1 MSTTGAQ
8 ASRGRWRPKRV
19 RPLVVGVIVAAVC
32 LAGWFELAEDF
43 SYSENVA
50 AFDAAVVAVVSSLR
64 GPVLTVLMRVV
75 TASGGIV
82 AVSLFTAGLVAALA
96 SRGRRCEATVVGVTV
111 AMGVAISTVFKGVFG
126 RVRPPAELALI
137 PLPSSASF
145 PSGHA
150 MGSMMLAL
158 SAGWVAWRTVKRP
171 AARWA
176 MVVALGAWAVLVG
189 FSRVYLGVH
198 WPSDVLASW
207 LLGGAWFALVIGV
220 TEAYLPCS
228 PSAPLEA

>member
-1 MSTTGAQ
+1 M
-8 ASRGRWRPKRV
+8 
-19 RPLVVGVIVAAVC
+19 RPLVVGATVAVVC

-43 SYSENVA
+43 SYSESVA
-50 AFDAAVVAVVSSLR
+50 AFDVAAAAVIASLR
-64 GPVLTVLMRVV
+64 GPVLTSFMRVV
-75 TASGGIV
+75 TTSGGIG
-82 AVSLFTAGLVAALA
+82 AVSLLTVGLVALLA
-96 SRGRRCEATVVGVTV
+96 GRGRRCEAAVVGVTV
-111 AMGVAISTVFKGVFG
+111 AMGVALSTVFKGVFG

-158 SAGWVAWRTVKRP
+158 SVGWVVWRTVGRP
-171 AARWA
+171 AARWTLVA
-176 MVVALGAWAVLVG
+176 ALGAWAVLVG
-189 FSRVYLGVH
+189 VSRVYLGVH

-220 TEAYLPCS
+220 TEAYLPCG
-228 PSAPLEA
+228 PTAPAEA